1 MMKIFIM
8 LNSLSICDY
17 TCVLTLNDMMDFWIW
32 FIQIS
37 QIYTYIPKLTHC
49 ILTVTTHCLNNHIS
63 IT

>member
-1 MMKIFIM
+1 MMKIFIT

-17 TCVLTLNDMMDFWIW
+17 MCVLTLNNMMDFWIW
-32 FIQIS
+32 FIQIT

-49 ILTVTTHCLNNHIS
+49 ILTMTTHFLNNYIS